1 MISTGNGS
9 SEGGGSSGSRGGGDS
24 DVAPAAFHQGGGDMH
39 ANVHHGGGGKGGC
52 SGGGDGN
59 GEKHLKKGP
68 WTAEED
74 GLLVEYVRKH
84 GEGNWN
90 AVQRHSGLARCG
102 KSCRL
107 RWANHLR
114 PNLKKGAFSPEEER
128 LIVELQAKFGNKWAR
143 MATLLPGRTDN
154 EIKNYWN
161 TRIKRHQRQGL
172 PLYPPDIQP
181 QYPPSPHFH
190 HRRSFSVSI
199 IPTTPTSS
207 FTFPTTNSA
216 THTLTPTSAT
226 PPPLFPT
233 PTATSFPTL
242 PLFDFSQPYH
252 HHTSHSTPT
261 TPTSSFSFQTQVP
274 SPTHAQTHNCACS
287 TPPPVSPLSSPST
300 KASTCFSTLPLFDF
314 CVSRT
319 PPILQ
324 TPMRFKR
331 FSSSP
336 NIASLTTT
344 NNTSTKSSIS
354 PNSHFSLPLSP
365 LPPASASNTPLGHQ
379 MRSCFSCSE
388 FHNELRKEDQEMCSH
403 LAAVT
408 QPELPS
414 NQFLSTT
421 NQNRNLGI
429 GIATIGSKFG
439 KRATKKKIGNSIKDK
454 VNGNLGWALEDL
466 LQEAKA
472 LTECGQ
478 TSTEQS
484 SLVLQEQ
491 KPELL
496 VSDGF
501 DLHWDQTSSL
511 ALSSGL
517 EPEVDIAGQLNAM
530 PEDFTKV
537 LNILPSPMQPE
548 LYSDSADISNEPSS
562 VLTDDNIGFEMQQI
576 ASLFPPAD
584 HGRTLGSCSW
594 DNLPGIC

>member
-1 MISTGNGS
+1 MMISTGNGS

-74 GLLVEYVRKH
+74 GLLLEYVRKH

-143 MATLLPGRTDN
+143 MATL
-154 EIKNYWN
+154 
-161 TRIKRHQRQGL
+161 
-172 PLYPPDIQP
+172 
-181 QYPPSPHFH
+181 
-190 HRRSFSVSI
+190 
-199 IPTTPTSS
+199 
-207 FTFPTTNSA
+207 
-216 THTLTPTSAT
+216 
-226 PPPLFPT
+226 
-233 PTATSFPTL
+233 
-242 PLFDFSQPYH
+242 
-252 HHTSHSTPT
+252 
-261 TPTSSFSFQTQVP
+261 
-274 SPTHAQTHNCACS
+274 
-287 TPPPVSPLSSPST
+287 
-300 KASTCFSTLPLFDF
+300 
-314 CVSRT
+314 
-319 PPILQ
+319 

-365 LPPASASNTPLGHQ
+365 LPPASASNKPLGHQ

-388 FHNELRKEDQEMCSH
+388 FHNELQKEDQEMCSH

-517 EPEVDIAGQLNAM
+517 EPEVDIAGQINAM

-548 LYSDSADISNEPSS
+548 LYSDSADISNGPSS

-576 ASLFPPAD
+576 ASLFPQQTMA
-584 HGRTLGSCSW
+584 GLLALALGITCQEFAENGFRFMLLWLLS
-594 DNLPGIC
+594 